1 MSQRNF
7 GLKYVDRRLS
17 GVMMLIGMAL
27 FSLFAP
33 FDCAQTSTVAEVE
46 YLCGAAMA
54 QQANAT
60 PLIFGTC
67 SMLTES
73 DRVMTSDGSLAIIEL
88 QDAPA

>member
-1 MSQRNF
+1 MSQRNL

-17 GVMMLIGMAL
+17 GVMMLIGMPL

-46 YLCGAAMA
+46 YLCGAAIA

-60 PLIFGTC
+60 PLIIGMG
-67 SMLTES
+67 SMLTDGE
-73 DRVMTSDGSLAIIEL
+73 RNTTSDSSLAIIEL
-88 QDAPA
+88 QVAPA